1 MANPGGKAPQ
11 SYYARPGEMDLSILE
26 TIQERPKPSPNPY
39 VKEALLTP
47 PSKTSESEPRTSKP
61 NAKPEPETKSTY
73 SGAFEEETLIAT
85 PYADLWGS
93 GERKG
98 APALAM
104 VVEEKQVPVRPVVK
118 AEARRESLISG
129 VDTPQ
134 KRPVPSLDEAAKL
147 WPNSRI
153 KSASTPAI
161 LPEAKPQAT
170 RTEAKA
176 VAARPEM
183 KPVPAPEVKPLTARE
198 EARPQVP
205 AAVFSAVPA
214 APMPIGMV
222 EPNSSQLRVGTGMNL
237 NLKRAPLALGNQAAA
252 GRKVSARFEMLPDHK
267 PHWGRMGASAAGQ
280 LAMLGF
286 LLMTPMIFPQEMQT
300 ALKFD
305 VVELMMPATKIP
317 VPKQVPPPPPPKIK
331 HNVKPPELKP
341 EPPPM
346 PEPPKLNPKQPHV
359 FLMEK
364 PELPQH
370 HVLDT
375 KALELKPKVD
385 KSTIVVESAG
395 PKEPPKPAPAVAT
408 VKASADQVQT
418 GGHGDPNGIAGPAN
432 ANKAG
437 NIGQKGLA
445 NLPGGAGF
453 GNGLGGAKGIRGTVA
468 GGGGKGGAGSGGA
481 VTSTVQILSKP
492 TPTYTVE
499 ARDLKTQGDIVLEV
513 VFRADGF
520 VDVVRVVSG
529 LGHGLDEAAIA
540 AAKRIRFKPA
550 KSDEQA
556 VDFPARLRIEFRLID

>member
-1 MANPGGKAPQ
+1 
-11 SYYARPGEMDLSILE
+11 MDLSILE
-26 TIQERPKPSPNPY
+26 TTQQRPKPKPNPY
-39 VKEALLTP
+39 VKEPLLTA
-47 PSKTSESEPRTSKP
+47 PSKTSESEPQASKP
-61 NAKPEPETKSTY
+61 NAKSEPDTKSTY
-73 SGAFEEETLIAT
+73 SGAFEEETLTAT
-85 PYADLWGS
+85 PYAGLWGS
-93 GERKG
+93 GERKSV
-98 APALAM
+98 PAVAM

-129 VDTPQ
+129 IDSPQ

-161 LPEAKPQAT
+161 LPGAKLPAT

-183 KPVPAPEVKPLTARE
+183 KTVPAPEVKPLTPWE

-205 AAVFSAVPA
+205 APIFSAMPA
-214 APMPIGMV
+214 PTMPTGMV
-222 EPNSSQLRVGTGMNL
+222 EPKSSHLRVGTGMNI
-237 NLKRAPLALGNQAAA
+237 NLKSAPLALGNQAAA

-267 PHWGRMGASAAGQ
+267 PQWGRMGTSAAGQ
-280 LAMLGF
+280 LVVLGF
-286 LLMTPMIFPQEMQT
+286 LLMTPMLFPQEMQT
-300 ALKFD
+300 ALKFN
-305 VVELMMPATKIP
+305 VVELMMPVTEIP
-317 VPKQVPPPPPPKIK
+317 VPKQVPPPPPKIQHK
-331 HNVKPPELKP
+331 PKPPKLKP

-359 FLMEK
+359 FLMKK
-364 PELPQH
+364 PELPQNH
-370 HVLDT
+370 LLDT
-375 KALELKPKVD
+375 KALELKPKLE
-385 KSTIVVESAG
+385 KSTIVLESAG

-408 VKASADQVQT
+408 VKAPADKVQT

-468 GGGGKGGAGSGGA
+468 GGGGKGGPGSGGA

-492 TPTYTVE
+492 TPTYSAE
-499 ARDLKTQGDIVLEV
+499 ARDLRTQGDVVLEV

>member
-1 MANPGGKAPQ
+1 MANPGEKAPR

-26 TIQERPKPSPNPY
+26 AAPERPKPRPNPY

-47 PSKTSESEPRTSKP
+47 PSKTSESEPQTSKP
-61 NAKPEPETKSTY
+61 NAKLEPETKSTY
-73 SGAFEEETLIAT
+73 SGAFDEETLTAT
-85 PYADLWGS
+85 PYAELWGN
-93 GERKG
+93 GERKS
-98 APALAM
+98 APAVAM
-104 VVEEKQVPVRPVVK
+104 VVEEKHVLVRPVVK

-129 VDTPQ
+129 IDTPQ
-134 KRPVPSLDEAAKL
+134 KRPMPSLDEAAKL
-147 WPNSRI
+147 WPDSRI

-161 LPEAKPQAT
+161 LPAAKLPAT

-176 VAARPEM
+176 VTARPEM
-183 KPVPAPEVKPLTARE
+183 KPVPAPEVKPLTPGE

-205 AAVFSAVPA
+205 APIFSPVPA
-214 APMPIGMV
+214 PIMPTGMV
-222 EPNSSQLRVGTGMNL
+222 EPKSSQLRVGAGMNI
-237 NLKRAPLALGNQAAA
+237 NLKSAPLALGKQAAA

-267 PHWGRMGASAAGQ
+267 PQWGRMGASAAGQ
-280 LAMLGF
+280 LAVLGF
-286 LLMTPMIFPQEMQT
+286 LLMTPMLFPQEMKT

-305 VVELMMPATKIP
+305 VVELMMPVTEIP
-317 VPKQVPPPPPPKIK
+317 VPKQVPPPPPKIK
-331 HNVKPPELKP
+331 HKVKPPELKP

-359 FLMEK
+359 FLMKK
-364 PELPQH
+364 PELPQNH
-370 HVLDT
+370 LLDT
-375 KALELKPKVD
+375 KALELKPKLE
-385 KSTIVVESAG
+385 KSTIVLESAG

-408 VKASADQVQT
+408 VKAPADQVQT

-432 ANKAG
+432 ANKSG

-445 NLPGGAGF
+445 SLPGGAGF

-492 TPTYTVE
+492 MPTYSAE
-499 ARDLKTQGDIVLEV
+499 ARDLRTQGDVVLEV

-556 VDFPARLRIEFRLID
+556 VDFPARLRIEFRLIN

>member
-1 MANPGGKAPQ
+1 MANPGGKAPR

-26 TIQERPKPSPNPY
+26 LTQERPKPRLNPY

-47 PSKTSESEPRTSKP
+47 PSKTSESEPQTSRP
-61 NAKPEPETKSTY
+61 IAKPEPETKSTY
-73 SGAFEEETLIAT
+73 SGAFGEETLTAT
-85 PYADLWGS
+85 PYAELGGN
-93 GERKG
+93 GEIKS
-98 APALAM
+98 APAVAM
-104 VVEEKQVPVRPVVK
+104 VVEEKHLPVLSVVK

-129 VDTPQ
+129 IDTPQ

-161 LPEAKPQAT
+161 LPGAKLPAT

-176 VAARPEM
+176 VAVRPEM
-183 KPVPAPEVKPLTARE
+183 KPVPGPEVKPPTPCE
-198 EARPQVP
+198 EARPRVP
-205 AAVFSAVPA
+205 APIFSAMPA
-214 APMPIGMV
+214 PTMPMGMV
-222 EPNSSQLRVGTGMNL
+222 EPKSSQLRVGAGMNL
-237 NLKRAPLALGNQAAA
+237 NLKSAPLASGS
-252 GRKVSARFEMLPDHK
+252 KVSARFEMLPDHK
-267 PHWGRMGASAAGQ
+267 PQWGRMGASAAGQ
-280 LAMLGF
+280 LAVLGF
-286 LLMTPMIFPQEMQT
+286 LLMTPMLFPREMQT
-300 ALKFD
+300 ALKFN
-305 VVELMMPATKIP
+305 VVELMMPVTEIP
-317 VPKQVPPPPPPKIK
+317 VPKQVPPPPPPKIQHK
-331 HNVKPPELKP
+331 PKPPELKP

-346 PEPPKLNPKQPHV
+346 PEPPKLNPKQPHA
-359 FLMEK
+359 FLMKK
-364 PELPQH
+364 PELPQNH
-370 HVLDT
+370 LLDT
-375 KALELKPKVD
+375 RALELKPKLE
-385 KSTIVVESAG
+385 KSTIVLESAG

-408 VKASADQVQT
+408 VKAPADQVQT

-445 NLPGGAGF
+445 NLPRGAGF

-492 TPTYTVE
+492 TPTYSAE
-499 ARDLKTQGDIVLEV
+499 ARDLRTQGDVVLEV

-550 KSDEQA
+550 MSDEQA
-556 VDFPARLRIEFRLID
+556 VDFPARVRIEFRLID

>member
-1 MANPGGKAPQ
+1 MANPGGKAPR

-26 TIQERPKPSPNPY
+26 AAPERPKPRPNPY

-47 PSKTSESEPRTSKP
+47 PSKTSESEPQTSKP
-61 NAKPEPETKSTY
+61 NAKPEETKSTY
-73 SGAFEEETLIAT
+73 SGAFDEETLTAT
-85 PYADLWGS
+85 PYAELWGN
-93 GERKG
+93 GERKS
-98 APALAM
+98 APAVAM
-104 VVEEKQVPVRPVVK
+104 VVEEKHVLVRPVVK

-129 VDTPQ
+129 IDTPQ
-134 KRPVPSLDEAAKL
+134 KRPMPSLDEAAKL
-147 WPNSRI
+147 WPDSRI

-161 LPEAKPQAT
+161 LPAAKLPAT

-176 VAARPEM
+176 VTARPEM
-183 KPVPAPEVKPLTARE
+183 KPVPAPEVKPLTRGE

-205 AAVFSAVPA
+205 APIFSPVA
-214 APMPIGMV
+214 APIMPTGMV
-222 EPNSSQLRVGTGMNL
+222 EPKSSQLRVGAGMNI
-237 NLKRAPLALGNQAAA
+237 NLKSAPLALGNHAAA
-252 GRKVSARFEMLPDHK
+252 GRRVSARFEMLPDHK
-267 PHWGRMGASAAGQ
+267 PQWGRMGASAAGQ
-280 LAMLGF
+280 LAVLGF
-286 LLMTPMIFPQEMQT
+286 LLMTPMLFPQEMKT

-305 VVELMMPATKIP
+305 VVELMMPVTEIP
-317 VPKQVPPPPPPKIK
+317 VPKQVPPPPPKIK
-331 HNVKPPELKP
+331 HKVKPPELKP

-359 FLMEK
+359 FLMKK
-364 PELPQH
+364 PELPQNH
-370 HVLDT
+370 LLDT
-375 KALELKPKVD
+375 KALELKPKLE
-385 KSTIVVESAG
+385 KSTIVLESAG

-408 VKASADQVQT
+408 VKAPADQVQT

-445 NLPGGAGF
+445 SLPGGAGF

-492 TPTYTVE
+492 MPTYSAE
-499 ARDLKTQGDIVLEV
+499 ARDLRTQGDVVLEV

-556 VDFPARLRIEFRLID
+556 VDFPARLRIEFRLIN

>member
-1 MANPGGKAPQ
+1 MANPGGKAPV

-26 TIQERPKPSPNPY
+26 TTQQRPKPKPNPN
-39 VKEALLTP
+39 VKEALLTA
-47 PSKTSESEPRTSKP
+47 PSKTSESEPQTSKS
-61 NAKPEPETKSTY
+61 NAKSEPEIKSTY
-73 SGAFEEETLIAT
+73 SGAFEEETLTAT

-93 GERKG
+93 GERKS
-98 APALAM
+98 APAVAM
-104 VVEEKQVPVRPVVK
+104 VVEEKQVPVRSVVK

-129 VDTPQ
+129 IHTPQ

-161 LPEAKPQAT
+161 LPEAKPLAT

-183 KPVPAPEVKPLTARE
+183 KRVPAPEVKPLTARE

-205 AAVFSAVPA
+205 AGVFSAMPA
-214 APMPIGMV
+214 PPMPTGMV
-222 EPNSSQLRVGTGMNL
+222 EPKSSQLRVGAGMNL
-237 NLKRAPLALGNQAAA
+237 NLKRAPLALDNRAAA

-280 LAMLGF
+280 LAVLGF
-286 LLMTPMIFPQEMQT
+286 LLMTPMLFPQEMQT

-305 VVELMMPATKIP
+305 VVELMMPATEIP
-317 VPKQVPPPPPPKIK
+317 VPRQVPPPPPKIK

-375 KALELKPKVD
+375 KALELKPKLE
-385 KSTIVVESAG
+385 KSTMVVETAG

-408 VKASADQVQT
+408 VKVPADKVET

-437 NIGQKGLA
+437 NISQKGLA
-445 NLPGGAGF
+445 SLPGGAGF

-468 GGGGKGGAGSGGA
+468 GGGRKGGAGSGGA

-492 TPTYTVE
+492 TPTYSAE
-499 ARDLKTQGDIVLEV
+499 ARDLRTQGDVVLEV

>member
-1 MANPGGKAPQ
+1 MANPGGKAPH

-26 TIQERPKPSPNPY
+26 AAQERPKPRPNPY

-47 PSKTSESEPRTSKP
+47 PSKTSESEPQTSKP

-73 SGAFEEETLIAT
+73 SGAFEEETLTAT
-85 PYADLWGS
+85 PYAELWGN
-93 GERKG
+93 GERKS
-98 APALAM
+98 APAVAM
-104 VVEEKQVPVRPVVK
+104 VVEENHVPVRSVVK
-118 AEARRESLISG
+118 AEARRASLISG
-129 VDTPQ
+129 IDMPQ
-134 KRPVPSLDEAAKL
+134 KRPVPSLDEAAKP
-147 WPNSRI
+147 WPNSQI
-153 KSASTPAI
+153 KSASTRAI
-161 LPEAKPQAT
+161 LPEANPTAT

-183 KPVPAPEVKPLTARE
+183 KPVPAPEVKPLTRRE

-205 AAVFSAVPA
+205 APIFSAMPA
-214 APMPIGMV
+214 PTMPTGIV
-222 EPNSSQLRVGTGMNL
+222 DPESSQLRVGAGMSL
-237 NLKRAPLALGNQAAA
+237 NLKRASLALGNQAAA

-267 PHWGRMGASAAGQ
+267 PRWGRMGASAAGQ
-280 LAMLGF
+280 LAVLGF
-286 LLMTPMIFPQEMQT
+286 LLMTPMLFPQEMQT

-305 VVELMMPATKIP
+305 VVELMMPVTEIP
-317 VPKQVPPPPPPKIK
+317 VPKQAPPPPPPKIK
-331 HNVKPPELKP
+331 HKVKPPELKP

-359 FLMEK
+359 FLMKK
-364 PELPQH
+364 PELPQNH
-370 HVLDT
+370 LMDT
-375 KALELKPKVD
+375 KALELKPKLE
-385 KSTIVVESAG
+385 KSTIVVEAAG

-408 VKASADQVQT
+408 VKAPTDKVQT

-453 GNGLGGAKGIRGTVA
+453 GNGLSGAKGIRGTVA
-468 GGGGKGGAGSGGA
+468 GGGGKGGGRSGGA

-492 TPTYTVE
+492 TPTYSAE
-499 ARDLKTQGDIVLEV
+499 ARDLRTQGDVVLEV

-540 AAKRIRFKPA
+540 AAKRIRFEPA
-550 KSDEQA
+550 RSDEQA
-556 VDFPARLRIEFRLID
+556 VDFPARLRIEFRLLD

>member
-1 MANPGGKAPQ
+1 MANPGGKAPH
-11 SYYARPGEMDLSILE
+11 SYYARPGEIDLSILE
-26 TIQERPKPSPNPY
+26 TAQERPKPRPNPY

-47 PSKTSESEPRTSKP
+47 PSKTSESEPQTSKP

-85 PYADLWGS
+85 PYADLWES
-93 GERKG
+93 GKRKS
-98 APALAM
+98 APAVAM
-104 VVEEKQVPVRPVVK
+104 VVDEKQVPVRPVVK

-129 VDTPQ
+129 IDTPQ
-134 KRPVPSLDEAAKL
+134 KRPVPSPDEAAKL

-153 KSASTPAI
+153 KS
-161 LPEAKPQAT
+161 
-170 RTEAKA
+170 
-176 VAARPEM
+176 
-183 KPVPAPEVKPLTARE
+183 TARE

-205 AAVFSAVPA
+205 AAVFSAMPA
-214 APMPIGMV
+214 PSMPIGMV
-222 EPNSSQLRVGTGMNL
+222 EPQSLQLRVGAGMNL
-237 NLKRAPLALGNQAAA
+237 NLVRAPLALGNQAAA
-252 GRKVSARFEMLPDHK
+252 RGKVSARFEMLPDHK

-280 LAMLGF
+280 LVVLGF
-286 LLMTPMIFPQEMQT
+286 LLMTPMLFPQQMQT

-305 VVELMMPATKIP
+305 VVELMMPATEIP
-317 VPKQVPPPPPPKIK
+317 VPKQVPPPPPKIK
-331 HNVKPPELKP
+331 HKVKPPELKP

-364 PELPQH
+364 PVLPQN

-375 KALELKPKVD
+375 KALELKPKLE

-408 VKASADQVQT
+408 VKALADKVET

-437 NIGQKGLA
+437 NISQKGLA
-445 NLPGGAGF
+445 SLPGGTGF
-453 GNGLGGAKGIRGTVA
+453 GNGLGGARGIRGTVA
-468 GGGGKGGAGSGGA
+468 GGGGKGGEGSGGA

-492 TPTYTVE
+492 TPTYSAE
-499 ARDLKTQGDIVLEV
+499 ARDLRTQGDVVLEV

-550 KSDEQA
+550 KSDEQP
-556 VDFPARLRIEFRLID
+556 VDFRARLRIEFRLID

>member
-1 MANPGGKAPQ
+1 MANPGGKAPH
-11 SYYARPGEMDLSILE
+11 SYYARPGEIDLSILE
-26 TIQERPKPSPNPY
+26 TTQERPKPKPNPY

-61 NAKPEPETKSTY
+61 NAKPEPGTKSTY
-73 SGAFEEETLIAT
+73 SGAFEEETLTAR

-93 GERKG
+93 RERKS
-98 APALAM
+98 AAAVAM

-118 AEARRESLISG
+118 AEATRESLISG
-129 VDTPQ
+129 IDAPQ
-134 KRPVPSLDEAAKL
+134 KRPVPSLDEAAKP
-147 WPNSRI
+147 WSNSRI

-161 LPEAKPQAT
+161 LPEAKPLAT
-170 RTEAKA
+170 GTEARA

-183 KPVPAPEVKPLTARE
+183 KRVPAPEVKPLTARE

-205 AAVFSAVPA
+205 VAVFSAVPA
-214 APMPIGMV
+214 PPMPIGMV
-222 EPNSSQLRVGTGMNL
+222 EPKSSQLRVGAGMNL
-237 NLKRAPLALGNQAAA
+237 NLKRAPLALSNQAAA

-267 PHWGRMGASAAGQ
+267 PQWGRMGASAVGQ
-280 LAMLGF
+280 LAVLGF
-286 LLMTPMIFPQEMQT
+286 LLMTPMLFPQEMRT

-305 VVELMMPATKIP
+305 VVELMMPMTEIP

-359 FLMEK
+359 FLLKK
-364 PELPQH
+364 PELPQN

-375 KALELKPKVD
+375 KPLELKPKLE
-385 KSTIVVESAG
+385 KSTIVLESAG

-408 VKASADQVQT
+408 VKALAENVQT
-418 GGHGDPNGIAGPAN
+418 GGHGDPNGIEGPAN

-437 NIGQKGLA
+437 NISQKGLA

-468 GGGGKGGAGSGGA
+468 GGGGKGGAGSHGA
-481 VTSTVQILSKP
+481 VTSTVEILSKP
-492 TPTYTVE
+492 TPTYSAE
-499 ARDLKTQGDIVLEV
+499 ARDLRTQGDVVLEV

-540 AAKRIRFKPA
+540 AAKRIRFTPA
-550 KSDEQA
+550 KSDRQA
-556 VDFPARLRIEFRLID
+556 VDFSARLRIEFRLID